1 VLRARTKGKV
11 RVARLLIEGLVKGCL
26 ARGTLQRPCCCDG
39 SRIRCQHSDHAHHL
53 PRYPWLASTGG
64 VGGMFKAVI
73 DTVIGNLQLSI
84 SNVHIRCE
92 GVICV
97 SAWRLVV
104 HAVCSMD
111 PGCP

>member
-1 VLRARTKGKV
+1 
-11 RVARLLIEGLVKGCL
+11 
-26 ARGTLQRPCCCDG
+26 
-39 SRIRCQHSDHAHHL
+39 
-53 PRYPWLASTGG
+53 
-64 VGGMFKAVI
+64 MFKAVI

-104 HAVCSMD
+104 HAVCTMD
-111 PGCP
+111 PGCPCRPLCQKLQLATSLCVAVICKLEGLPSWARAFVTHLPHSPCPPRCAPMPWTLYCQV